1 MRERQGFWVRAMGL
15 VALLLLGGGTGMA
28 FDLQGHRGAR
38 GLAPE
43 NTLEGFAVALSLG
56 VTTLEMDT
64 GVTADGVVV
73 VMHDPTLNPD
83 ITRGPDGAWLSPPGP
98 AVRSLTLAELQ
109 RHDVGRIRPGT
120 RYAATFPDQVP
131 ADGARVPT
139 LEAVLALAAS
149 ASPTV
154 RFNIETKVF
163 PTRPELTVTPEAMA
177 EAVAAVI
184 DRAGITGRAVV
195 QSFDWRSLAWLR
207 DNRPSLA
214 RSYLTSQSGGYDTV
228 SSRGGLPS
236 PWLGGL
242 DAEAHGN
249 SAPRLVVAAGG
260 TIWSP
265 NFRDLT
271 EERVAEARRLGLTV
285 LPWTVNDAPTMERL
299 IGWGVDGIITDRP
312 DILRAVMAARGMA
325 LPPPA
330 PAAAPAR

>member
-1 MRERQGFWVRAMGL
+1 VAVLAATL
-15 VALLLLGGGTGMA
+15 VLGGGDGMA

-43 NTLEGFAVALSLG
+43 NTLAGFATALSLG

-64 GVTADGVVV
+64 GLTADGVVV
-73 VMHDPTLNPD
+73 VMHDPALNPD
-83 ITRGPDGAWLSPPGP
+83 ITRAPDGAWLTPPGP

-139 LEAVLALAAS
+139 LAAVLALAAR
-149 ASPTV
+149 ASGTV

-163 PTRPELTVTPEAMA
+163 PHRPGLTAPPEVMA
-177 EAVAAVI
+177 EAVAEEI
-184 DRAGITGRAVV
+184 IRAGLVERAVV

-207 DNRPSLA
+207 EHRPMIA
-214 RSYLTSQSGGYDTV
+214 RSYLTSRSGGEDTV
-228 SSRGGLPS
+228 ATRDGVPS
-236 PWLGGL
+236 PWLAGL
-242 DAEAHGN
+242 DAAAHGN
-249 SAPRLVVAAGG
+249 STPRLVIAAGG

-271 EERVAEARRLGLTV
+271 EAIVAEARGLGLGI
-285 LPWTVNDAPTMERL
+285 LPWTVNDAATMERL

-312 DILRAVMAARGMA
+312 DILRGVMAARGMA

-330 PAAAPAR
+330 PVR

>member
-1 MRERQGFWVRAMGL
+1 MCDRAWSWRRMAVLAAAL
-15 VALLLLGGGTGMA
+15 VLVGGNGMA

-43 NTLEGFAVALSLG
+43 NTLEGFSTALALG

-83 ITRGPDGAWLSPPGP
+83 ITRGPDGAWVTPPGP
-98 AVRSLTLAELQ
+98 TVRGLTLAELQ

-120 RYAATFPDQVP
+120 RYAATFADQVP

-139 LEAVLALAAS
+139 LAAVLALATRAS
-149 ASPTV
+149 NTV
-154 RFNIETKVF
+154 RFNIETKLF
-163 PTRPELTVTPEAMA
+163 PHRPDVTVPPEVMA
-177 EAVAAVI
+177 EAVAREII
-184 DRAGITGRAVV
+184 DAGVADRAVV

-207 DNRPSLA
+207 DNRPMIA
-214 RSYLTSQSGGYDTV
+214 RSYLTAQLSGFDTV
-228 SSRGGLPS
+228 SSRDGVAS
-236 PWLGGL
+236 PWLAGL
-242 DAEAHGN
+242 DAAAHGN
-249 SAPRLVVAAGG
+249 SAPRLVAAAGG

-265 NFRDLT
+265 HFRDLT
-271 EERVAEARRLGLTV
+271 EAIVAEARALGLTV

-312 DILRAVMAARGMA
+312 DILRGVMAARGMA

-330 PAAAPAR
+330 PVK